1 MPCRQENVVHSS
13 SEICQPFFENAGT
26 RLVRTQHKD
35 NSFHGKRN
43 KLQKIIRTTIWGV
56 QLKSGDNWINE
67 FDVSRF
73 QIERTTKL
81 MFIRLIYF
89 LAFSNLWHICN

>member
-1 MPCRQENVVHSS
+1 LRRKCWSVVNFIEAVSS

-26 RLVRTQHKD
+26 RPVRTQHKD
-35 NSFHGKRN
+35 NSFYGKRN
-43 KLQKIIRTTIWGV
+43 IGKFTRSTIWGV
-56 QLKSGDNWINE
+56 QLKSGDNGINE
-67 FDVSRF
+67 FDISRF

-89 LAFSNLWHICN
+89 L